1 MAFQLMS
8 AAFIHE
14 GDIPELYTCKVKN
27 VSLLFHGITLLR
39 EQRALLSSLRIR
51 TIQGKK
57 GMRRNGYKG
66 PGPPWGKHRYYFTIY
81 ALDTVLKADPDM
93 NKK

>member
-51 TIQGKK
+51 TLLSVRSLTGCSIIFRPIGL
-57 GMRRNGYKG
+57 N
-66 PGPPWGKHRYYFTIY
+66 
-81 ALDTVLKADPDM
+81 
-93 NKK
+93 

>member
-1 MAFQLMS
+1 VFYN
-8 AAFIHE
+8 
-14 GDIPELYTCKVKN
+14 IPADRAELEKAVQ
-27 VSLLFHGITLLR
+27 R
-39 EQRALLSSLRIR
+39 QEQFPDG